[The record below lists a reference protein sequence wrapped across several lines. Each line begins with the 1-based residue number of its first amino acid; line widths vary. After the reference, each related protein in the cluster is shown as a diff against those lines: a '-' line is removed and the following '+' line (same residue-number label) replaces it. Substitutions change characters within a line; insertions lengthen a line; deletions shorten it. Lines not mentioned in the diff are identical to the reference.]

1 MNKCMFNAIATAVC
15 LALFFSSVTYAAP
28 IDATNLST
36 LSLGAKITGPVGPDV
51 ETTLTFTDS
60 GGSVVGIAD
69 LSSSVSCDVR
79 FASDCSAIAVAGFSD
94 VVYTYQHQII
104 PGVDHPNDRPF
115 PMPDSVVPFNG
126 VTEFRLQFPA
136 HGFLGVAGFDFDQ
149 VNTAIGGTSIRIEQL
164 GDESL
169 VWTLPDRSGW
179 DAGESI
185 TFFWQTT
192 QRPSGPGGVY
202 AATNQT
208 LSGVG
213 NGPIPRPVAIPE
225 PTMGL
230 LVLAGLFALG
240 GRRRNKIVRRY

>member
-1 MNKCMFNAIATAVC
+1 MFSAIATTAC
-15 LALFFSSVTYAAP
+15 LALFISSVTYAAP
-28 IDATNLST
+28 IVATNLSA
-36 LSLGAKITGPVGPDV
+36 LSLGAKIMGPVGPDV

-69 LSSSVSCDVR
+69 LSSSVSCDAR
-79 FASDCSAIAVAGFSD
+79 FAFDCSDTDVASFSN
-94 VVYTYQHQII
+94 VIYTYQHQII
-104 PGVDHPNDRPF
+104 PGVDLPNDRPF
-115 PMPDSVVPFNG
+115 PAPDSVVPFNG

-149 VNTAIGGTSIRIEQL
+149 VSTAIGGTSIRIEQL
-164 GDESL
+164 GDGSL
-169 VWTLPDRSGW
+169 VWTLPNGSGW
-179 DAGESI
+179 DTGESI

-208 LSGVG
+208 LNGVG
-213 NGPIPRPVAIPE
+213 NGPIPEPVAISE

-230 LVLAGLFALG
+230 LVLAGLFTLVG
-240 GRRRNKIVRRY
+240 QRRNKIIS